1 MKLNIIP
8 VKFNKK
14 ISVADIKQYLVDE
27 FDNNKKLQNQVYDL
41 QDKLKVSKEFE
52 VKYELSLTTLDKY
65 KERLKQTKDRNKHL
79 EEQIQIFQDTIKQKT
94 YEINDLKLQ
103 NEKMEK
109 HIKNI
114 EKDIRK
120 EMIIEFVLE
129 DKNQITAYWKDTKK
143 RFAQFYINQIIKIL
157 EYKQTQKINEFE
169 IEKIGSNANNTLFVL
184 ECYTGIPEQAQD
196 WNFKVL
202 ENKIN
207 ELADAVNELKKEE

>member
-14 ISVADIKQYLVDE
+14 ISVADMKQYLVDE
-27 FDNNKKLQNQVYDL
+27 FDNNKKLQNQVYVL

-52 VKYELSLTTLDKY
+52 VKYELSLTTLDEY

-94 YEINDLKLQ
+94 YEISDLKLQ
-103 NEKMEK
+103 NKKMEK

-120 EMIIEFVLE
+120 EMIIEF
-129 DKNQITAYWKDTKK
+129 KN
-143 RFAQFYINQIIKIL
+143 RINDLSGHLSKEKIL
-157 EYKQTQKINEFE
+157 K
-169 IEKIGSNANNTLFVL
+169 LF
-184 ECYTGIPEQAQD
+184 
-196 WNFKVL
+196 K
-202 ENKIN
+202 
-207 ELADAVNELKKEE
+207 

>member
-52 VKYELSLTTLDKY
+52 VKYELSLTTLDEY

-94 YEINDLKLQ
+94 YEISDLKLQ
-103 NEKMEK
+103 NKKMEK

-120 EMIIEFVLE
+120 EMIIEF
-129 DKNQITAYWKDTKK
+129 KN
-143 RFAQFYINQIIKIL
+143 RINDLSGPLSKEKIL
-157 EYKQTQKINEFE
+157 K
-169 IEKIGSNANNTLFVL
+169 LF
-184 ECYTGIPEQAQD
+184 
-196 WNFKVL
+196 K
-202 ENKIN
+202 
-207 ELADAVNELKKEE
+207 

>member
-52 VKYELSLTTLDKY
+52 VKYELSLTTLDEY

-94 YEINDLKLQ
+94 YEISDLKLQ
-103 NEKMEK
+103 NKKMEK

-120 EMIIEFVLE
+120 EMIIEF
-129 DKNQITAYWKDTKK
+129 K
-143 RFAQFYINQIIKIL
+143 
-157 EYKQTQKINEFE
+157 
-169 IEKIGSNANNTLFVL
+169 
-184 ECYTGIPEQAQD
+184 
-196 WNFKVL
+196 
-202 ENKIN
+202 NKIN
-207 ELADAVNELKKEE
+207 DLSGHLSKEKILKLFK